1 MMNRTTNYKLCQ
13 WEETDRVQRT
23 DFNEDN
29 VKIDNA
35 IKAEADARTAAVA
48 AERSARETAVR
59 TLNTA
64 IAGGVKLKAGAYT
77 GTGADEW
84 TIHAGFPA
92 KALIIQANDV
102 IAFMT
107 YGASKGHVIKNG
119 TTFSFKTTWTETGV
133 VLKRT
138 DGSYNHLNGSAHVYQ
153 YAILG

>member
-1 MMNRTTNYKLCQ
+1 MNRTTNYKLCQ

-29 VKIDNA
+29 VKIDAA
-35 IKAEADARTAAVA
+35 IKAEAEARTAAVA

-64 IAGGVKLKAGAYT
+64 LAGGVKLKAGAYT

-107 YGASKGHVIKNG
+107 YGASKGQAIKNG
-119 TTFSFKTTWTETGV
+119 TTYSFTTTWTETGV
-133 VLKRT
+133 VLRRFG
-138 DGSYNHLNGSAHVYQ
+138 GSYNHLNGSNQVYQ